1 MDSPQVKIT
10 FLNFSVSPPDDPNSL
25 QAVKT
30 KIQQLDTQ
38 FDFVLLAEFFDESLV
53 TAFFVPAANLVSPK
67 NPGDSGQGALL
78 GAQRAQIPQAQCKE
92 REQSEDDKSD

>member
-1 MDSPQVKIT
+1 MFNIV
-10 FLNFSVSPPDDPNSL
+10 FPNDQSFL

-53 TAFFVPAANLVSPK
+53 IGFFVPNLFSPK
-67 NPGDSGQGALL
+67 NPGDSGEGALL
-78 GAQRAQIPQAQCKE
+78 GAQRSQIPQAQCKE
-92 REQSEDDKSD
+92 REQSEDDKMFIKPNSHKR